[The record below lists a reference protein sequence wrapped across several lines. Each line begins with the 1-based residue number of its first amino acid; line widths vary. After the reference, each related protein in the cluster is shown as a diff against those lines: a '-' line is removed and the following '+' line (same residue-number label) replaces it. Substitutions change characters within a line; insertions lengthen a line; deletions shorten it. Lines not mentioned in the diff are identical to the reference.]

1 LNDSISTLAD
11 ATMELGCSGL
21 LEATG
26 LVILKSGV
34 DAVTGCIEALL
45 DRRELIL
52 IKPGKYNGD
61 EFVIA
66 LLTLSSF
73 VLNL

>member
-1 LNDSISTLAD
+1 
-11 ATMELGCSGL
+11 MELGCSGCAGIPIKLL